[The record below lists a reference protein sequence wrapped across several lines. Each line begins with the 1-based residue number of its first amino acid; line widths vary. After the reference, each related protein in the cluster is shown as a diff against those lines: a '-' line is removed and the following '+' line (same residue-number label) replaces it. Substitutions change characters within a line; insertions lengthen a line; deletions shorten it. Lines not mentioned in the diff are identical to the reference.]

1 MANEPNVEN
10 EEVEEEEEETTTPGE
25 TEETERRQQQQR
37 RRRLPRRDYSSD
49 SSQSSDDY
57 QRPGGR
63 FQPRRKVC
71 SFCTDKNRVITWKDV
86 GMLRRYINNNG
97 SIRARRKTGTCAR
110 HQRQLAVAIKRA
122 RHLALTPFTEEHVR
136 LAGRS

>member
-10 EEVEEEEEETTTPGE
+10 EVEEVITEQGE
-25 TEETERRQQQQR
+25 TEESERRQQQR
-37 RRRLPRRDYSSD
+37 RRRLPRQRDYAPD
-49 SSQSSDDY
+49 SGQSGDDY

-71 SFCTDKNRVITWKDV
+71 SFCTDKNRIITWKDV